1 MSSIDKRI
9 VQMQFDN
16 QGFEKGVSTTMKS
29 LNSLNESLKMKGATN
44 GLSEV
49 NSSMNKLTMSGMG
62 ALASGIEGVTS
73 RFNALGIIATTALM
87 NITNRAID
95 AGRRFTNAF
104 TLAPITD
111 GFSEYETKMNS
122 IQTILTNTESKG
134 TTLDDV
140 TKTLEEL
147 NEYADQ
153 TIYNFAEMTRNIGTF
168 TAAGIDLDRSATAI
182 KGIANLAAG
191 SDSSPAQA
199 STAMYQLS
207 QALAAGKVGLQDW
220 NSVVNA
226 GMGGELFQNA
236 LKETAKQMGIYVN
249 ESKPFRETLQDNWL
263 TSDVLIK
270 TLEQFAEDESL
281 LKAAT
286 EVKTFTQ
293 LIDTMKESVGSGW
306 AVSWEHIIGNKEQAA
321 ELFTAISD
329 GFNSIIQPSTDARN
343 AMLEEW
349 NKDGGRTAV
358 IEGLTNIVQ
367 SLGKALGAIGDAWK
381 EVFPAMTG
389 EKLIELSNKF
399 KDLTENFKMSD
410 KTAGKIKNTFK
421 GLFDVVRLVGE
432 GIISVLGALTPLTKI
447 FDGLGTT
454 ILNTTSK
461 IGKFFSSTKEA
472 AKEMGFFESIS
483 SGIKTASEE
492 VAQFLLGVKDVT
504 STMIGYLTDL
514 DFSSFFGA
522 IGKGFKAVGGFLK
535 PIIDGI
541 ADVIGTI
548 DFGTIF
554 DLVKAGSAVEI
565 VRQLKNMFGE
575 VSDVAESTKG
585 VIGSFKGIGKG
596 VKETLSTVKDTL
608 ETYQKDLSASLL
620 LKIAGSIAILA
631 GSLLLISSIDKDKMV
646 GGLMGLAI
654 IFGELAAAYVLMSKF
669 GSFKGM
675 FKLGGF
681 LISFATSVTILSSAL
696 KKLSEVEPEQM
707 MTGILG
713 LTSVML
719 VAVTSAKLMGKN
731 NKSFIGTATSLIVF
745 SSALHVM
752 AGALEKIGSIEP
764 EKLGT
769 GLTTL
774 AMLLAE
780 LVFFLAGA
788 KFGGLGITSATGI
801 LILSNALLVLKDAV
815 EGFGSMDPD
824 SIIRGL
830 AGVAGILAEIAL
842 FSIASPGGI
851 KMISLGVALNLIG
864 NGLVTLSKA
873 LKSFGGITWD
883 EMGRGLTA
891 MAGGLVVIGTAS
903 KLISGI
909 KMTTVAVG
917 ISAMA
922 GAMGLLGLTL
932 KSFGGMSWEQIGKG
946 MTVLAGS
953 LTILAAAMYA
963 MSGGILGAAALVVM
977 AGAIAVLTPQLL
989 LLSTMSLEGIGIAL
1003 LGMAGAFTILGLAG
1017 LVLGPLVPILAG
1029 LAGVIALIGLG
1040 AAACG
1045 AGLMMIGAGL
1055 TSVGV
1060 AVGGS
1065 GLLIVEFLRQLLNLL
1080 PKFGSK
1086 MGEAIVKLAEAIGQG
1101 VPQII
1106 GAVTAVISEILTSLG
1121 TLIPQFIQL
1130 AVDVV
1135 IAFAKGIETAVPEL
1149 VTSGLNMLL
1158 GVLQGIADNIQPI
1171 VEAGADCVIN
1181 FTNGMA
1187 NKLPEVIDSGI
1198 NLALS
1203 FIEGVADGLLNNQ
1216 DRIATAID
1224 KVIRAILTTGGSVLS
1239 AGIPDFVTKGGELLM
1254 GAINGIVEKWPEIK
1268 ESVKGALDS
1277 AIQGMADAGTALW
1290 QAGVDMVQGFI
1301 NGIGSMFGSVWSK
1314 ATELAGGAVNA
1325 VKSFLGIHSPSRVFI
1340 EMGKFTAQGM
1350 SVGLDKYS
1358 RLAVNSAEG
1367 MASNVVDSVRNPL
1380 STISKMLD
1388 GDMDINPTITPV
1400 MDLSNIS
1407 KGTRLLNSMIGN
1419 KDVQINARSGVIAG
1433 SVGKIQNRYDNS
1445 DVISALNGLKEQ
1457 LNNTGPSYTING
1469 ITYDDGSS
1477 VSSAVQSLVRAARIE
1492 RRL

>member
-16 QGFEKGVSTTMKS
+16 QGFEKGVNATMKS

-49 NSSMNKLTMSGMG
+49 NSSINKLTTSGMG
-62 ALASGIEGVTS
+62 VLASGIEGVTS
-73 RFNALGIIATTALM
+73 RFNALGIIATTTLM
-87 NITNRAID
+87 NITNRAVN
-95 AGRRFTNAF
+95 AGRNFANAL
-104 TLAPITD
+104 TIAPITD
-111 GFSEYETKMNS
+111 GFSEYETKMNA
-122 IQTILTNTESKG
+122 IQTILTNTASKG

-147 NEYADQ
+147 NTYADK
-153 TIYNFAEMTRNIGTF
+153 TIYNFSEMTRNIGTF

-191 SDSSPAQA
+191 SGSSSTQA

-270 TLEQFAEDESL
+270 TLEQFANDESL

-306 AVSWEHIIGNKEQAA
+306 ATTWEHIIGNKEQAA

-329 GFNSIIQPSTDARN
+329 GFNSIIQPSADARN
-343 AMLEEW
+343 AMLETW
-349 NKDGGRTAV
+349 NKDGGRSAV

-367 SLGKALGAIGDAWK
+367 GLGKALGAVGDAWR

-389 EKLIELSNKF
+389 EKLIELSNRF
-399 KDLTENFKMSD
+399 KDLTEKFKMSD
-410 KTAGKIKNTFK
+410 ETAHKIKNTFK
-421 GLFDVVRLVGE
+421 GVFDVISLVKDAVV
-432 GIISVLGALTPLTKI
+432 SVIGGLLPLTNI
-447 FDGLGTT
+447 FSGLGSTL
-454 ILNTTSK
+454 LNTTSK
-461 IGKFFSSTKEA
+461 IGEFSSGLKESAKEA
-472 AKEMGFFESIS
+472 GFFETIS

-492 VAQFLLGVKDVT
+492 IAGFLLGVKDAT
-504 STMIGYLTDL
+504 AKMIGYLTNL
-514 DFSSFFGA
+514 DFSSFFGG
-522 IGKGFKAVGGFLK
+522 IGKGFKAVAGFLK
-535 PIIDGI
+535 PITDSI

-548 DFGTIF
+548 NFGTFF

-585 VIGSFKGIGKG
+585 VIGSFKGIGDG
-596 VKETLSTVKDTL
+596 VKETLSAVKDTL
-608 ETYQKDLSASLL
+608 VAYQKDLSASLL

-631 GSLLLISSIDKDKMV
+631 GSLLLISSIDRDKMV
-646 GGLMGLAI
+646 GGLIGLAA

-675 FKLGGF
+675 FKLGSF
-681 LISFATSVTILSSAL
+681 LISFATSVTILSLAL
-696 KKLSEVEPEQM
+696 KKLSEVEPAQM

-745 SSALHVM
+745 SSALHIM
-752 AGALEKIGSIEP
+752 AGALEKIGSIQP

-769 GLTTL
+769 GLSAL

-830 AGVAGILAEIAL
+830 AGVSGILAEIAL

-851 KMISLGVALNLIG
+851 KMIGLGVALNLIG
-864 NGLVTLSKA
+864 HGLVTLSES
-873 LKSFGGITWD
+873 LKSFGGIQWD

-903 KLISGI
+903 KFISGI
-909 KMTTVAVG
+909 KMTVVAVG

-922 GAMGLLGLTL
+922 GAMGLLGLSL

-953 LTILAAAMYA
+953 LTILAAAMYG

-989 LLSTMSLEGIGIAL
+989 LLSTMSIKGIGIAL
-1003 LGMAGAFTILGLAG
+1003 LGMAGAFTVLGLAG
-1017 LVLGPLVPILAG
+1017 LALGPLVPILAG

-1055 TSVGV
+1055 TSIGV
-1060 AVGGS
+1060 AIGGS

-1080 PKFGSK
+1080 PTLGSK
-1086 MGEAIVKLAEAIGQG
+1086 MGEALAKFAEAVGQG
-1101 VPQII
+1101 APQII
-1106 GAVTAVISEILTSLG
+1106 TALTAVLSEIMTAMS

-1135 IAFAKGIETAVPEL
+1135 IAFAKGVETAVPEL

-1171 VEAGADCVIN
+1171 VEAGSDCVIH
-1181 FTNGMA
+1181 FIDGVA

-1198 NLALS
+1198 NLTLS
-1203 FIEGVADGLLNNQ
+1203 FIEGIADGLLNNQ
-1216 DRIATAID
+1216 DRITTAID
-1224 KVIRAILTTGGSVLS
+1224 KVIRALVSTAVTVLS
-1239 AGIPDFVTKGGELLM
+1239 AGTPDFVKKGIELIQ
-1254 GAINGIVEKWPEIK
+1254 GAIDGIIEKWPDIK

-1277 AIQGMADAGTALW
+1277 AKQGMVNAGTALW
-1290 QAGVDMVQGFI
+1290 QAGVDTIQGFI
-1301 NGIGSMFGSVWSK
+1301 NGIASMATSVATK
-1314 ATELAGGAVNA
+1314 AKEVASGAVSS
-1325 VKSFLGIHSPSRVFI
+1325 VKKFLGIHSPSRVFI
-1340 EMGKFTAQGM
+1340 EIGKFTAQGM

-1358 RLAVNSAEG
+1358 RLAENSAEDL
-1367 MASNVVDSVRNPL
+1367 ASNVVDSVRNPL
-1380 STISKMLD
+1380 SAVSKILD
-1388 GDMDINPTITPV
+1388 GEMDVNPTITPV
-1400 MDLSNIS
+1400 MDLSNVS
-1407 KGTRLLNSMIGN
+1407 KGARLLSNMIGN
-1419 KDVQINARSGVIAG
+1419 KDIQINARSGVIAG

-1445 DVISALNGLKEQ
+1445 DIVSALNGLKEQ

-1469 ITYDDGSS
+1469 ITYDDGSN
-1477 VSSAVQSLVRAARIE
+1477 VSSAVQTLVRAARIE

>member
-49 NSSMNKLTMSGMG
+49 NSSMNKLTSLGMG
-62 ALASGIEGVTS
+62 ALSSGIEGVTS
-73 RFNALGIIATTALM
+73 RFNAMGIIATTALM

-95 AGRRFTNAF
+95 AGRNFANA
-104 TLAPITD
+104 LSIAPIMD
-111 GFSEYETKMNS
+111 GFSEYETKMNA

-140 TKTLEEL
+140 IATLDEL
-147 NEYADQ
+147 NTYADQ

-168 TAAGIDLDRSATAI
+168 TAAGIDLETSATAI

-191 SDSSPAQA
+191 SGSSSAQA

-236 LKETAKQMGIYVN
+236 LKDTAKQMGIYVN

-263 TSDVLIK
+263 TSEVLIK
-270 TLEQFAEDESL
+270 TLESFADNESL

-306 AVSWEHIIGNKEQAA
+306 ATSWEYIIGDKEQAA
-321 ELFTAISD
+321 EFFTAISD

-343 AMLEEW
+343 EMLKTW
-349 NKDGGRTAV
+349 NENGGRAAV
-358 IEGLTNIVQ
+358 IEGLTNVVQ
-367 SLGKALGAIGDAWK
+367 GLGKALGAIGDAWK
-381 EVFPAMTG
+381 EVFPPMTG

-421 GLFDVVRLVGE
+421 GVFDVVRLVGE

-447 FDGLGTT
+447 FDGFGTT

-461 IGKFFSSTKEA
+461 IGGFFSGVKES

-483 SGIKTASEE
+483 SGIKTGSEE
-492 VAQFLLGVKDVT
+492 IAGFLLGVKDAT

-522 IGKGFKAVGGFLK
+522 IGKGFKAIGGFLK
-535 PIIDGI
+535 PIMDSI

-608 ETYQKDLSASLL
+608 EAYQKDLSASLL

-696 KKLSEVEPEQM
+696 KKLSEIEPERL
-707 MTGILG
+707 MTGVFG

-719 VAVTSAKLMGKN
+719 VAVSTAKLMGKN
-731 NKSFIGTATSLIVF
+731 TKSFIGSATSLIIF
-745 SSALHVM
+745 GSALHVM

-769 GLTTL
+769 GLTAL

-780 LVFFLAGA
+780 LMFFMAGA

-830 AGVAGILAEIAL
+830 AGVAGILSEIAL

-864 NGLVTLSKA
+864 HGLVTLSES
-873 LKSFGGITWD
+873 LKSFGGIKWD

-909 KMTTVAVG
+909 KMTVVAVG

-989 LLSTMSLEGIGIAL
+989 LLSTMSIEGIGIAL

-1101 VPQII
+1101 APQII

-1254 GAINGIVEKWPEIK
+1254 GAINGIVEKWPDIK
-1268 ESVKGALDS
+1268 ESVKGAIDS
-1277 AIQGMADAGTALW
+1277 AKEGMVNAGTALW
-1290 QAGVDMVQGFI
+1290 QAGRDMIQGFI
-1301 NGIGSMFGSVWSK
+1301 NGIASMATSVATK
-1314 ATELAGGAVNA
+1314 AKEVASGAVST
-1325 VKSFLGIHSPSRVFI
+1325 VKKFLGIHSPSRVFI
-1340 EMGKFTAQGM
+1340 EIGKFTAQGM
-1350 SVGLDKYS
+1350 SVGLNKYS

-1380 STISKMLD
+1380 STISKILD

-1477 VSSAVQSLVRAARIE
+1477 VSAAVQSLVRAARIE